1 MIHVESEQVQLT
13 VAVALDARGLNPKL
27 DDTLIQMMEIMAFGL
42 TRADVGQAV
51 DKYAAHVQT
60 GRMES
65 IGMTDGIR
73 ADLMTRPLDTS
84 HMADALLATLNTG
97 LADDAALAEVFS
109 AISAMA
115 SSDNI
120 TLHSSLSSTTNT
132 MTHESI
138 AATDVLYFVQG
149 GYMDDDYVDSDYV
162 I

>member
-13 VAVALDARGLNPKL
+13 AAVTLDARGLNPKL
-27 DDTLIQMMEIMAFGL
+27 DDTLIRMLEIMAFGL

-60 GRMES
+60 GRTES
-65 IGMTDGIR
+65 IDMTDGIR

-84 HMADALLATLNTG
+84 HMADALLTTLNTG
-97 LADDAALAEVFS
+97 LADDAALAEILNV
-109 AISAMA
+109 ISAMTP
-115 SSDNI
+115 SDSI
-120 TLHSSLSSTTNT
+120 TLHSPLSATTNT

-138 AATDVLYFVQG
+138 AATDVLYFIEG
-149 GYMDDDYVDSDYV
+149 GYMDDGYVDSDYV